1 MYEVKSLE
9 SNFDTNELRKA
20 SKAVYHSMSTEVAD
34 HLSNLLTTSASEIDV
49 LRKDLKMM
57 INMLDG
63 NNM

>member
-9 SNFDTNELRKA
+9 SNFDTKELRKA
-20 SKAVYHSMSTEVAD
+20 SKAVYIAIDKEVAD
-34 HLSNLLTTSASEIDV
+34 HLSNLLITSASEIDL